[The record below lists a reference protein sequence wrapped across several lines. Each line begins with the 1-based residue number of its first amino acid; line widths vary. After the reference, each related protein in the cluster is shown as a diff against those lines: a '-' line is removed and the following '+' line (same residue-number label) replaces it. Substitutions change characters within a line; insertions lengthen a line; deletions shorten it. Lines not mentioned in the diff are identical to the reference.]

1 MDERYEQ
8 FSMRAFAHTISNK
21 IWDSHC
27 SFAPVANNAHACDN
41 SMHPSMN
48 YMGQTFQRICP
59 RIGIILLLALWTIP
73 VGWTKH
79 VILENPWTVPGSG
92 PHLKTV
98 SLTIPECFQP
108 NSAIARPIWII
119 GKSPT
124 RSPIKCCVHALSP
137 ISAPA
142 LEASSTDNN
151 HPDGK
156 SDTYI
161 SVDIYPP
168 TDERTEIRSFI
179 IYTDT
184 DILFESAGAT
194 TITVTAEVDGV
205 PPFNTD
211 TTIPITVSGSGV
223 ASAVDFA
230 PVANFDIVV
239 LSGATSGSATFILTP
254 ENDLVD
260 ETDETIT
267 VASTSSL
274 VNGTDEISLRDDDA
288 APTGISLNATPN
300 VAHEGGGPEIF
311 MVTATVDG
319 RTTFATAQSIPV
331 TVTGTLVAGAVDF
344 EPVPDFSI
352 EIPAEGRSG
361 SATFTLIP
369 ENDSVSETDETITI
383 ASSNTAVTNSI
394 SFLLRDDDAAPR
406 GINILTNTNV
416 VYEDLGAQDI
426 EVTLEVSGS
435 TTYTTEQTVPITV
448 TGTGAAGVVGFD
460 PVENFSIVLPAQA
473 MTASSTLTI
482 TPVDDLL
489 DEANETITLASSSPE
504 VTGPATINLVD
515 DDPTPSITLNATP
528 ATISEADGAT
538 QVTITAGWDGQV
550 AFPIDQ
556 IIPLSITGSGTD
568 AAVDFTSVTNLDLR
582 IAAGTNGGTATFT
595 LTPVDDSEDEADE
608 FITISSTNSLVSTS
622 ATITL
627 TDDDATPTISLA
639 VNPPDITESDGAT
652 VITLT
657 ASINGLTA
665 FAESQTI
672 PINVAGSGIT
682 AAVDFLPVQDF
693 NITLEAGAY
702 SETATFTLTPIDD
715 LEDEADETITVAST
729 SALVANSATIVLLD
743 DDATPGILLS
753 ATPSSVHEDDGPT
766 EITVTATVD
775 GATTFGAPQNLPI
788 NVSGSDVPA
797 AVDFAPVTDFNLII
811 DAGSSTGSA
820 TFTLIPE
827 NDTENELDESITI
840 ASTSP
845 LTTNQTTITLIDD
858 DPDKVVLSVAPETVH
873 ENSGPQT
880 VSVTG
885 TLEGFQAFSTDRTV
899 TLSISGSGNPLAVD
913 FEPVADIDLVFQAG
927 LFTAT
932 AMFDLIPID
941 DLEFESDETVTV
953 SSTDAIVSGPVF
965 ITLVNDDAEP
975 EGIVLESSPSVIE
988 EDAGL
993 TKVKVSANVQG
1004 GTRYSTD
1011 QVIVLSITDD
1021 GNPNSVAYT
1030 SVSEITLTIP
1040 AGAAS
1045 GNAEFD
1051 ITPENNN
1058 LHQPDGIVTISS
1070 SSAVVLN
1077 TTDLTLAN
1085 DDSAPTGIFLSAQPT
1100 LISEDAGPTKVTIT
1114 ANVQGET
1121 RYSTEQKIILTITD
1135 DGDPTSVAYTS
1146 VNEVALTVGAGA
1158 ASANAEFD
1166 IAPENDNVYQPNGTV
1181 TISSS
1186 STLVLNT
1193 IDLTLENDDVAPPGI
1208 VLSTQPT
1215 SISEDAGPTSINVTA
1230 TVQGETTYATEQAI
1244 TVTVSGS
1251 GQINAV
1257 DFDVIPDFAITIPA
1271 KSKSAST
1278 IIELVPENDQE
1289 DEQDE
1294 TITFSSTNSLV
1305 TQGSSVTL
1313 VDDDQS
1319 PTGIAVTI
1327 SPDIVAENSGPTEVT
1342 VTIRVTGGTRYAEE
1356 KALTLSVAGSGLPGA
1371 VGFAPVSPIMLL
1383 LPSGA
1388 DMISTTFSLEPV
1400 DNLLDEADEI
1410 LTISVAGNDI
1420 GAEAQLSLTDDDPEP
1435 AGFALSVTPDLVIEG
1450 DGPTT
1455 VRVTATVVGTSRYST
1470 MQTLDISVSEAIA
1483 GAVGYEN
1490 IPDFTIEVAPGTDSG
1505 ANTFTLTPEENTVK
1519 ETDAA
1524 VTITALYM
1532 GKTVNARL
1540 LLRDDDDATVR
1551 ASDVN
1556 AALLPEATRAIIASA
1571 VGAVSDRID
1580 GFRNT
1585 SAASAENFS
1594 STLSSLMMRFSN
1606 GTSYRG
1612 SLPASTWSS
1621 RLGNTSLAASLNG
1634 RITVWGHAD
1643 YRNLSGNNADYP
1655 LGYDGNVSGFHA
1667 GADMTFGQF
1676 LVGISASQ
1684 FDGDLD
1690 YEYNGSTGRVNLTAP
1705 IKGLYQIGART
1716 LSPYVN
1722 WSWNANSRIWTMAS
1736 FGAGD
1741 VELSDPDMAPERSET
1756 SLYAFAAGADL
1767 RLITAQSGF
1776 SLTVKGAAWTG
1787 QMDLDENTSRISGL
1801 AVNVRRIQM
1810 SLEGAYRIGL
1820 ASNGMLQPFIEA
1832 GLRGDGGDGQTGL
1845 GLELG
1850 GGARLALPSAGL
1862 RFTGQG
1868 RALVAHGGNID
1879 EWGFGGMLS
1888 YSHGGRTG
1896 PALELGSYTGQSL
1909 GGAQKIWNDAA
1920 WFAEH
1925 TRGRARTRLHSLL
1938 GYGFAMSTGTITPY
1952 TGVDLERGVT
1962 TRMGAQYRFGNRLNV
1977 RLEAS
1982 NRVVSTTRNL
1992 SPVVHGSITLR

>member
-1 MDERYEQ
+1 MPQ
-8 FSMRAFAHTISNK
+8 L
-21 IWDSHC
+21 
-27 SFAPVANNAHACDN
+27 
-41 SMHPSMN
+41 MN
-48 YMGQTFQRICP
+48 FMGQIFQWILS
-59 RIGIILLLALWTIP
+59 RIGIILLLALLAIP
-73 VGWTKH
+73 AGWTTHTVLAK
-79 VILENPWTVPGSG
+79 PWVVTESG
-92 PHLKTV
+92 PHLNTV
-98 SLTIPECFQP
+98 FVRIPECFQP
-108 NSAIARPIWII
+108 NSAIGRPIRII

-124 RSPIKCCVHALSP
+124 RSPIKYYVHGLSP
-137 ISAPA
+137 ISVPTP
-142 LEASSTDNN
+142 EATSANN
-151 HPDGK
+151 NQPYGRA
-156 SDTYI
+156 DTYVSI
-161 SVDIYPP
+161 GLSHP
-168 TDERTEIRSFI
+168 TDEETELRSFI
-179 IYTDT
+179 IYTDI

-205 PPFNTD
+205 SPFNTD
-211 TTIPITVSGSGV
+211 ITLPITVSGSGV

-254 ENDLVD
+254 EDDLVD
-260 ETDETIT
+260 EADETIT

-274 VNGTDEISLRDDDA
+274 VNGTDEISLRDNDA

-300 VAHEGGGPEIF
+300 VAHEDGGPEVF
-311 MVTATVDG
+311 TVTATVDG
-319 RTTFATAQSIPV
+319 QTTYATPQSIPI
-331 TVTGTLVAGAVDF
+331 TVTGTLVAGAVGF
-344 EPVPDFSI
+344 EPVPNFSI

-361 SATFTLIP
+361 SATFTLTP

-383 ASSNTAVTNSI
+383 ASSHTAVTNAI
-394 SFLLRDDDAAPR
+394 NFLLRDDDAAPR

-416 VYEDLGAQDI
+416 VYEDLGPQDI
-426 EVTLEVSGS
+426 EVTLEVSGP
-435 TTYTTEQTVPITV
+435 TTYTTDQSVPITV

-460 PVENFSIVLPAQA
+460 PIANFSIVLPAQA
-473 MTASSTLTI
+473 LTASSTLTI
-482 TPVDDLL
+482 TPVNNLL

-504 VTGPATINLVD
+504 VTGPATVNLVD
-515 DDPTPSITLNATP
+515 DDPTPSITLYATP
-528 ATISEADGAT
+528 AAISEADGAT

-582 IAAGTNGGTATFT
+582 IASGANSGTATFT
-595 LTPVDDSEDEADE
+595 LTPIDDAEDEVDE
-608 FITISSTNSLVSTS
+608 VITISSSNSLVSTS

-639 VNPPDITESDGAT
+639 VNPSNIVESDGAT
-652 VITLT
+652 AITLT
-657 ASINGLTA
+657 ASINELTT

-693 NITLEAGAY
+693 SITLVAGTY

-715 LEDEADETITVAST
+715 SEDETDETITVAST
-729 SALVANSATIVLLD
+729 SALVANSATIVLVD

-753 ATPSSVHEDDGPT
+753 VTPSSVREDDGPT

-775 GATTFGAPQNLPI
+775 GATTFGARQIIPI
-788 NVSGSDVPA
+788 TVSGSDVPA
-797 AVDFAPVTDFNLII
+797 AVDFVPVADFTLTIE
-811 DAGSSTGSA
+811 AGSSTGSA

-827 NDTENELDESITI
+827 NDTENELDELITI
-840 ASTSP
+840 ASASP

-858 DPDKVVLSVAPETVH
+858 DPDLVMLSVIPETVH
-873 ENSGPQT
+873 EDRGAQT

-885 TLEGFQAFSTDRTV
+885 TLEGHQAFSTDRIV
-899 TLSISGSGNPLAVD
+899 TLSISGSGNPNTVD
-913 FEPVADIDLVFQAG
+913 FEPVSDIDLVFQAG

-941 DLEFESDETVTV
+941 DLEFESDETITV
-953 SSTDAIVSGPVF
+953 SSSDAIVAGPVF
-965 ITLVNDDAEP
+965 ISLVNDDAEP
-975 EGIVLESSPSVIE
+975 EGIILEALPSVIE

-993 TKVKVSANVQG
+993 TKVTVSANVQG

-1030 SVSEITLTIP
+1030 SVNEITLTIP
-1040 AGAAS
+1040 AGAVS

-1058 LHQPDGIVTISS
+1058 LHQPDEIVTISS
-1070 SSAVVLN
+1070 SSALVLN

-1085 DDSAPTGIFLSAQPT
+1085 DDAAPTGIFLSAQPT

-1114 ANVQGET
+1114 ATVQGET

-1146 VNEVALTVGAGA
+1146 VNEVALTIAAGA
-1158 ASANAEFD
+1158 ASANAVFD

-1215 SISEDAGPTSINVTA
+1215 SISEDAGPTSIKVTA

-1244 TVTVSGS
+1244 TITVSSS

-1257 DFDVIPDFAITIPA
+1257 DFDAIPDFAITIPA

-1305 TQGSSVTL
+1305 TRGSSVTL
-1313 VDDDQS
+1313 VDDDQP

-1327 SPDIVAENSGPTEVT
+1327 SPDIVVENSGPAEVT
-1342 VTIRVTGGTRYAEE
+1342 VTVRVTGGTRYAEE
-1356 KALTLSVAGSGLPGA
+1356 KALTLTVAGSGLPGA
-1371 VGFAPVSPIMLL
+1371 VGFVPVSPIMLS
-1383 LPSGA
+1383 LPAGEG
-1388 DMISTTFSLEPV
+1388 MLSTTFSLEPV
-1400 DNLLDEADEI
+1400 DNLLDEDDEI
-1410 LTISVAGNDI
+1410 LTIAVAGDDI
-1420 GAEAQLSLTDDDPEP
+1420 RAEAQLSLTDDDPEP
-1435 AGFALSVTPDLVIEG
+1435 AGFALAVTPDLVIEG

-1483 GAVGYEN
+1483 GSVGYEN
-1490 IPDFTIEVAPGTDSG
+1490 IPDFTIEVASGTDSG

-1519 ETDAA
+1519 ETDAE
-1524 VTITALYM
+1524 VSITALHM
-1532 GKTVNARL
+1532 GKTINASI
-1540 LLRDDDDATVR
+1540 LLRDDDQATVR

-1556 AALLPEATRAIIASA
+1556 AALLPEATRAMIASA
-1571 VGAVSDRID
+1571 VGAVRNRID
-1580 GFRNT
+1580 GFKNT
-1585 SAASAENFS
+1585 PAASAENFS

-1606 GTSYRG
+1606 GTPYRG
-1612 SLPASTWSS
+1612 PLAASTWTS
-1621 RLGNTSLAASLNG
+1621 RFRNTSLATSLSD

-1655 LGYDGNVSGFHA
+1655 LGYDGSVSGFHA
-1667 GADMTFGQF
+1667 GADITFGRF
-1676 LVGISASQ
+1676 LVGVSASQ

-1690 YEYNGSTGRVNLTAP
+1690 YEYSGNTGRVNLTAP
-1705 IKGLYQIGART
+1705 INGLYQIGART

-1722 WSWNANSRIWTMAS
+1722 WSWNSNSGIWTMAS
-1736 FGAGD
+1736 FGVGD
-1741 VELSDPDMAPERSET
+1741 VELSDPDMTPERSET

-1820 ASNGMLQPFIEA
+1820 ASNGMFQPFIEA
-1832 GLRGDGGDGQTGL
+1832 GMRGDGGDGQTGL

-1862 RFTGQG
+1862 RFTGRG
-1868 RALVAHGGNID
+1868 RALVAHKGNID

-1888 YSHGGRTG
+1888 YSHGDRTG
-1896 PALELGSYTGQSL
+1896 PALELGSYTGHSL
-1909 GGAQKIWNDAA
+1909 GGTQKIWNDTA

-1938 GYGFAMSTGTITPY
+1938 GYGFATSTGTIMPY
-1952 TGVDLERGVT
+1952 TGVDLERGVN
-1962 TRMGAQYRFGNRLNV
+1962 TRMGAEYRFGNRLNI

-1982 NRVVSTTRNL
+1982 NRVASTMLNL